1 VRRTWSD
8 RTNTPTAPLIV
19 GGGLGG
25 LTAALALARA
35 GIRSHVLEKADDFV
49 ELGAGLQLAPNATR
63 ILADLGIFD
72 KVAEVAVFPSRLVL
86 RDAVGG
92 GIVTELDAGEPLRRH
107 FGHPYLVMHRHD
119 LLSIL
124 LDACKEAGVVQLDAG
139 REVIAVDQDQ
149 AAVEVTC
156 ADGSRYRGPALIG
169 ADGVRSFLRT
179 VLSDDALVHDHF
191 VAYRGTLARA
201 QAPAGARF
209 DQMLFW
215 IGPDFHFV
223 QYPIRRGELFNQVA
237 VFRSDRYQAASDDWG
252 TPDELEEHFRPAC
265 AAVKAGL
272 RTIRRDRRWPMVHRP
287 PISNWTA
294 HRLTLLGDAAHPMLQ
309 YIAQGAC
316 QAIEDAHCLAAELQR
331 HLPDVEAAFAAYQAE
346 RAPRT
351 ARVQQTAQLWGE
363 IIHVDGIGKVLRD
376 ALLGPRR
383 ADDYEPLEWLYG
395 YGRETTLRAPP
406 MARPQGGVATAA
418 RRDRRLT

>member
-1 VRRTWSD
+1 
-8 RTNTPTAPLIV
+8 
-19 GGGLGG
+19 

-63 ILADLGIFD
+63 VLADLGIYER
-72 KVAEVAVFPSRLVL
+72 VAEVAVFPRRLVL
-86 RDAVGG
+86 GDAVGG
-92 GIVTELDAGEPLRRH
+92 GIVTELDVGEPFRCH

-119 LLSIL
+119 LLSVL
-124 LDACKEAGVVQLDAG
+124 LDACRESGVVKLDAG
-139 REVIAVDQDQ
+139 REVTGVDQDE
-149 AAVEVTC
+149 AGVEVTC
-156 ADGSRYRGPALIG
+156 NDGSRYRGPALIG
-169 ADGVRSFLRT
+169 ADGVRSLLRSL
-179 VLSDDALVHDHF
+179 LSDDPLVHDHF

-215 IGPDFHFV
+215 IGPNFHFV
-223 QYPIRRGELFNQVA
+223 QYPLRRGELFNQVA
-237 VFRSDRYQAASDDWG
+237 VFKSDRYQADSDDWG
-252 TPDELEEHFRPAC
+252 NPDELEERFRPAC

-272 RTIRRDRRWPMVHRP
+272 HAIRRDRRWPMVHRP

-316 QAIEDAHCLAAELQR
+316 QAIEDAHRLAVELQR

-351 ARVQQTAQLWGE
+351 ARVQQAAQLWGE
-363 IIHVDGIGKVLRD
+363 IIHVDGIGKALRN

-395 YGRETTLRAPP
+395 YGRAGAASLAAP
-406 MARPQGGVATAA
+406 
-418 RRDRRLT
+418 RDRRLT

>member
-1 VRRTWSD
+1 M
-8 RTNTPTAPLIV
+8 V

-63 ILADLGIFD
+63 ILADLGILD
-72 KVAEVAVFPSRLVL
+72 KVAEVAVFPRRLVL

-92 GIVTELDAGEPLRRH
+92 GIITELDVSEAFRRY
-107 FGHPYLVMHRHD
+107 FGHPYIVMHRHD

-124 LDACKEAGVVQLDAG
+124 LDACRETRAVDLDPG
-139 REVIAVDQDQ
+139 REVTAVVQEE
-149 AAVEVTC
+149 ASVEVAC
-156 ADGSRYRGPALIG
+156 ADGSWHRGPALIG

-179 VLSDDALVHDHF
+179 ILSDDPLVHDHF
-191 VAYRGTLARA
+191 VAYRGTLPRA
-201 QAPAGARF
+201 EAPAEARF

-215 IGPDFHFV
+215 IGPDFHLV
-223 QYPIRRGELFNQVA
+223 QYPVRRGELLNQVA
-237 VFRSDRYQAASDDWG
+237 VFKSERYQAETDDWG
-252 TPDELEEHFRPAC
+252 SPDELEERFRPAC

-272 RTIRRDRRWPMVHRP
+272 QAIRRDRRWPMVHRP
-287 PISNWTA
+287 PISNWTV

-316 QAIEDAHCLAAELQR
+316 QAIEDAHCLAVEFRR
-331 HLPDVEAAFAAYQAE
+331 HLPDVEAALAAYQAE

-351 ARVQQTAQLWGE
+351 ARVQQAARVWGE

-376 ALLGPRR
+376 ALLGPHR

-395 YGRETTLRAPP
+395 YGREATLRAPP
-406 MARPQGGVATAA
+406 TARRQVGVAVGALLDK
-418 RRDRRLT
+418 RRWR